1 MDARAE
7 CISSRST
14 GYARI
19 HKIKKETDVHFCT
32 SVSFCPINKNHRGKI
47 ETTLSGKSDFIGGF
61 ALEKALHIIHNKG
74 KHSR

>member
-1 MDARAE
+1 MY
-7 CISSRST
+7 IS
-14 GYARI
+14 
-19 HKIKKETDVHFCT
+19 VHRF
-32 SVSFCPINKNHRGKI
+32 FCPINKNHRGKI